1 MKTDLT
7 VVICTHNREQLLS
20 RALASL
26 NRAVR
31 PPGRPI
37 DILVVPNACRDGTA
51 SLLDG
56 YQREQERHGWLSLR
70 YEAEPRPGKSHAL
83 NRAIRLLDSEV
94 VAYVDD
100 DHRVDEMFLA
110 SILEAADDYPDIEL
124 FCGRILPDW
133 DGSEPPWVHEVGPYR
148 IYPLPVPRYDRGPEP
163 GPLARDGGL
172 PGGGNLFLRRSIFTR
187 VGGFSVDFGPHG
199 HDLGG
204 GEDTE
209 WLERALAAG
218 AGIQYVPSVVQYHYV
233 DGSRLT
239 LPYLLRKAYGRS
251 SSVIRLDRDQAGAG
265 AVPLYMFRKV
275 ASYLADALTSRSA
288 DARRFFLVRIA
299 AALGEIDGAVRR
311 RRI

>member
-1 MKTDLT
+1 MKPDLT

-26 NRAVR
+26 NRAAR
-31 PPGRPI
+31 PAGKRI
-37 DILVVPNACRDGTA
+37 DVLVIANACRDGTQA
-51 SLLDG
+51 MLDG
-56 YQREQERHGWLSLR
+56 YQRQRERQGRLPLR
-70 YEAEPRPGKSHAL
+70 HEAEPRPGKSHAL
-83 NRAIRLLDSEV
+83 NRAIRLLEADV

-100 DHRVDEMFLA
+100 DHRADESFLT
-110 SILEAADDYPDIEL
+110 SILAAAERYPDAEL

-133 DGSEPPWVHEVGPYR
+133 DGSEPPWVHETGPYR

-163 GPLARDGGL
+163 APLARDGGL
-172 PGGGNLFLRRSIFTR
+172 PGGGNLFLRRRVFAR

-218 AGIQYVPSVVQYHYV
+218 ARIQYVPSVVQYHYV
-233 DGSRLT
+233 DGARLT
-239 LPYLLRKAYGRS
+239 LAYLLRKAYGRS

-265 AVPLYMFRKV
+265 AVPRYMFRKV

>member
-1 MKTDLT
+1 MSSDLT
-7 VVICTHNREQLLS
+7 VVICTHNRERLLS

-31 PPGRPI
+31 PAGKRI
-37 DILVVPNACRDGTA
+37 DILVIPNACHDATQ
-51 SLLDG
+51 SMLDA
-56 YQREQERHGWLSLR
+56 YRQDCDRRGWLPLR

-83 NRAIRLLDSEV
+83 NRAIRLLDSAL

-100 DHRVDEMFLA
+100 DHRVDEAFL
-110 SILEAADDYPDIEL
+110 SSTLAAAERYPGFEI

-133 DGSEPPWVHEVGPYR
+133 DGSEPHWVHETGPYR
-148 IYPLPVPRYDRGPEP
+148 IYPLPVPRYDQGTEP
-163 GPLARDGGL
+163 KPLARDGGL
-172 PGGGNLFLRRSIFTR
+172 PGGGNVFLRRQVFAR

-218 AGIQYVPSVVQYHYV
+218 ARIQYVPSVVQYHYV
-233 DGSRLT
+233 DGGRLT

-251 SSVIRLDRDQAGAG
+251 SSVIRLDREQAGGG

-275 ASYLADALTSRSA
+275 ASYVGDAMASRSA

-299 AALGEIDGAVRR
+299 AALGEIDGALRR